1 MGIFASIRGGIVE
14 REERIDST
22 DPITLRI
29 KAHIGDIHVRMSE
42 ADQPTRVQLITHAKA
57 DQGYSERIVVQHD
70 AAAHTLTIDT
80 TPLKRL
86 LTTVAVDITVWV
98 APASNV
104 HIQAASADITMDGS
118 YGQLQLST
126 AAGDINLSGIAQQI
140 TIQSASGD
148 ITTSQCRSQT
158 LAVTTASGDIH
169 CGVCTQTLDLTTAS
183 GDIQA
188 TAATQASIQT
198 ASGDVALHIDTPTH
212 TTIRTASGDINVH
225 IQTGFVTDVNA
236 KTLSGD
242 IHSNLTFDADSTSAE
257 AVDVQLHIQS
267 LSGDIA
273 IRK

>member
-1 MGIFASIRGGIVE
+1 MGIFASTRSGMVE
-14 REERIDST
+14 RDERFDTT

-70 AAAHTLTIDT
+70 ATAHTLSIDT

-98 APASNV
+98 APSSNV
-104 HIQAASADITMDGS
+104 HIQAANADITIDGS
-118 YGQLQLST
+118 YRQLHLST
-126 AAGDINLSGIAQQI
+126 AAGDINLSGIAQQM
-140 TIQSASGD
+140 TVQSASGD
-148 ITTSQCRSQT
+148 ITATQCHSQEIT
-158 LAVTTASGDIH
+158 ITTASGDIH
-169 CGVCTQTLDLTTAS
+169 CGPCIQTLNLTTAS

-188 TAATQASIQT
+188 MAATQVSIQT
-198 ASGDVALHIDTPTH
+198 ASGDVSLQVDIPTH
-212 TTIRTASGDINVH
+212 ATIRTASGDINVRIH
-225 IQTGFVTDVNA
+225 TGFLTDVNA

-242 IHSNLTFDADSTSAE
+242 IHSNLTFDGDSTSAE
-257 AVDVQLHIQS
+257 PVDVQLHIQS